1 MFWKPKTW
9 FAKGDVV
16 VVPEVIDPDSKCK
29 NCGHVFSIHHTPPWS
44 KDNDP
49 MRRGYPAHLIEAC
62 SASAGWS
69 GSDWCNCPGWE
80 KE

>member
-44 KDNDP
+44 KTTT
-49 MRRGYPAHLIEAC
+49 R
-62 SASAGWS
+62 
-69 GSDWCNCPGWE
+69 
-80 KE
+80 